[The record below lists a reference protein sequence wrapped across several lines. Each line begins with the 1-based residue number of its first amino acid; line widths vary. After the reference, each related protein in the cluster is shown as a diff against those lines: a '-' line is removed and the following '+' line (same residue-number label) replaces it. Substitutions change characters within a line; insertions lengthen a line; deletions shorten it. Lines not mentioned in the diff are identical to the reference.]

1 MRSKFLTALALWAGV
16 SFANIQSL
24 SAAQTA
30 VVKADRVAMRAE
42 PSVKAER
49 LPNTLKKGTV
59 VNVLSEVEDPKAK
72 GNETRRW
79 AQIELPPTVGVWVAA
94 ALVDE
99 KSSTIKSRGA
109 NLRSGPGKNYSRI
122 GSIDK
127 GATVKSIRTVDGWTQ
142 IEPPPS
148 ATAYVPADLLD
159 KSGATKPAPIAASA
173 AAPAARQGRT
183 GRSAPLAAR
192 PPAPA
197 GDPAPARPL
206 AAQTAAA
213 PRPAAARRVVES
225 SPAPA
230 PEPTRAAPPVVQTEP
245 VPPPPAP
252 TPDPIVTAPPQA
264 APSTPVYSAP
274 SRLTQTHSTTNWI
287 ETKRKVFRQ
296 GTLVA
301 SLNPKAPAGYV
312 LLSKRK
318 SEGMINYIYT
328 DNPEINVRKFV
339 NKNVLVSGEEWVDPE
354 HKKTPIVVVESIE
367 PE

>member
-1 MRSKFLTALALWAGV
+1 MRSKFLIALALWAGV
-16 SFANIQSL
+16 SSAAVHSL
-24 SAAQTA
+24 SAAQPA
-30 VVKADRVAMRAE
+30 VVKADRVALRAE
-42 PSVKAER
+42 PSNKAER
-49 LPNTLKKGTV
+49 LPNTLKKGTA

-79 AQIELPPTVGVWVAA
+79 AQIELPPSVGVWVAA

-109 NLRSGPGKNYSRI
+109 NLRSGPGKNFSRI

-127 GATVKSIRTVDGWTQ
+127 GASVKSIRTVDGWTQ

-148 ATAYVPADLLD
+148 ATAYVPAELLE
-159 KSGATKPAPIAASA
+159 KGGTAKPAAVA
-173 AAPAARQGRT
+173 AAATPAARQGRP
-183 GRSAPLAAR
+183 APLANRA
-192 PPAPA
+192 PAPA

-206 AAQTAAA
+206 MAQSA
-213 PRPAAARRVVES
+213 PAPNPTPARRVVETAAEPAR
-225 SPAPA
+225 PAPA
-230 PEPTRAAPPVVQTEP
+230 IVQTEP
-245 VPPPPAP
+245 APPPVASNP
-252 TPDPIVTAPPQA
+252 VFTAPPQTPPPA
-264 APSTPVYSAP
+264 PVYSAP
-274 SRLTQTHSTTNWI
+274 ARLTQTHSTTNWI

-339 NKNVLVSGEEWVDPE
+339 NKNVLVAGEEWVDPE